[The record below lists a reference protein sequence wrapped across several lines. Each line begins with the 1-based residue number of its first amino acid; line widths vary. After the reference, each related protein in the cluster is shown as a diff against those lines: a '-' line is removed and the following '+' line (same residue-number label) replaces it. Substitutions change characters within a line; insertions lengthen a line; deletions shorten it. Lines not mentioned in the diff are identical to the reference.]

1 MAKSNSTPYQ
11 KITEQI
17 IATLEECD
25 ANGWEMPWR
34 QLGGGLAAN
43 AISHKHYRGINR
55 LILGMTAYKHGYS
68 DPRWVTYKQAKDLG
82 GNVRRGEKSTR
93 VVFFKPLEVADK
105 RNPDKTVII
114 PLARYY
120 SVFNVEQCD
129 DLRIEPVSNES
140 TVETDVLALARSL
153 TTVHLGGDR
162 AFHMPSTRAITM
174 PHLSQ
179 FTDQAAFDATLLHEL
194 VHWTAPDVERA
205 KDDYAFEELVAELGS
220 VFLCESLGIE
230 YKIEHHASYLKSWL
244 KALKDDPKY
253 IVKAARLAEKA
264 SEYLLA
270 AIPLDMAA

>member
-11 KITEQI
+11 KITDQI
-17 IATLEECD
+17 IAMLEECD
-25 ANGWEMPWR
+25 ARGWEMPWR

-43 AISHKHYRGINR
+43 AVSHKHYRGINR
-55 LILGMTAYKHGYS
+55 LILGLESYKQGYS
-68 DPRWVTYKQAKDLG
+68 DSRWLTYKQAGDLG
-82 GNVRRGEKSTR
+82 GNVRKGEKSTR
-93 VVFFKPLEVADK
+93 VMFFKPLEVADK
-105 RNPDKTVII
+105 RNPDKTVTI

-120 SVFNVEQCD
+120 SVFNVSQCD
-129 DLRIEPVSNES
+129 DLRIESTNDES
-140 TVETDVLALARSL
+140 TIETDVLALARSL

-162 AFHMPSTRAITM
+162 AFHNPSSRAITI

-194 VHWTAPDVERA
+194 IHWTEPDVERV

-220 VFLCESLGIE
+220 VFSCESLGIE

-244 KALKDDPKY
+244 KALKDDPRY

-270 AIPLDMAA
+270 TIPIQLAA

>member
-17 IATLEECD
+17 IATLEACD

-34 QLGGGLAAN
+34 QLGAGLAAN
-43 AISHKHYRGINR
+43 AVSHKNYRGINR
-55 LILGMTAYKHGYS
+55 LILGMAAYENGYS
-68 DPRWVTYKQAKDLG
+68 DPRWLTYKQAKDLG
-82 GNVRRGEKSTR
+82 GNVRKGEKSTR
-93 VVFFKPLEVADK
+93 IIFFKPLKVADK
-105 RNPDKTVII
+105 NNPGKTVSI

-120 SVFNVEQCD
+120 SVFSAEQCEG
-129 DLRIEPVSNES
+129 LRIEPSHNES
-140 TVETDVLALARSL
+140 TLETDVLALARSL
-153 TTVHLGGDR
+153 TTVNLGGDR
-162 AFHMPSTRAITM
+162 AFHRPSTREITM

-194 VHWTAPDVERA
+194 VHWTAPEVDRK

-220 VFLCESLGIE
+220 VFLCESLGVE

-244 KALKDDPKY
+244 KALKDDPRY
-253 IVKAARLAEKA
+253 IIKAARLAEQA

-270 AIPLDMAA
+270 TVQLDIAA

>member
-55 LILGMTAYKHGYS
+55 LILGLESYKQGYA
-68 DPRWVTYKQAKDLG
+68 DFRWVTYKQAQDLG
-82 GNVRRGEKSTR
+82 GNVRKGEKSTR

-105 RNPDKTVII
+105 HNPDKTVTI

-120 SVFNVEQCD
+120 SVFNAEQCE
-129 DLRIEPVSNES
+129 DLRIEPQHNES

-153 TTVHLGGDR
+153 TTVNIGGDR
-162 AFHMPSTRAITM
+162 AFHRRSTREITI

-194 VHWTAPDVERA
+194 IHWTST
-205 KDDYAFEELVAELGS
+205 G
-220 VFLCESLGIE
+220 
-230 YKIEHHASYLKSWL
+230 
-244 KALKDDPKY
+244 
-253 IVKAARLAEKA
+253 
-264 SEYLLA
+264 
-270 AIPLDMAA
+270 

>member
-1 MAKSNSTPYQ
+1 MAKSNSTPYR

-17 IATLEECD
+17 ISTLEECD

-43 AISHKHYRGINR
+43 AISHKHYHGINR
-55 LILGMTAYKHGYS
+55 LILGMTAYEEGYS
-68 DPRWVTYKQAKDLG
+68 DSRWVTYKQAKDLG
-82 GNVRRGEKSTR
+82 GSVRKGEKSTR
-93 VVFFKPLEVADK
+93 VIFFKPLEVADK
-105 RNPDKTVII
+105 RNPDKTTII

-120 SVFNVEQCD
+120 SVFNVGQCE
-129 DLRIEPVSNES
+129 DLRIEPVSNEA
-140 TVETDVLALARSL
+140 TIETDVLALARSL
-153 TTVHLGGDR
+153 TTVNLGGDR

-194 VHWTAPDVERA
+194 VHWTAPDVDRK

-220 VFLCESLGIE
+220 VFLCESLDIE

-244 KALKDDPKY
+244 KALKDDPRY
-253 IVKAARLAEKA
+253 IAKAARLAEKA

-270 AIPLDMAA
+270 AVPMELAA